1 MLKFLLFALIIG
13 AVIAFFVA
21 RQSPKRPP
29 RDWRHGGDDGGPI
42 LPGTVISSDTSR
54 KPANDTRPDEAREPA
69 LTDSGS
75 DSGGGDG
82 GGDGGGG
89 GGD

>member
-13 AVIAFFVA
+13 AVVAFFVV
-21 RQSPKRPP
+21 RQTPKRPP

-54 KPANDTRPDEAREPA
+54 KPAKDTAPDDAREPA
-69 LTDSGS
+69 MNDSGS
-75 DSGGGDG
+75 SDG

-89 GGD
+89 SGD

>member
-1 MLKFLLFALIIG
+1 MLKFLLIALIIG
-13 AVIAFFVA
+13 AVIAFFA
-21 RQSPKRPP
+21 LRQSPKRPP
-29 RDWRHGGDDGGPI
+29 RDWRRGGDDGGPI

-54 KPANDTRPDEAREPA
+54 KLPNDSQPDDAREPA
-69 LTDSGS
+69 MNDAGS
-75 DSGGGDG
+75 DGG